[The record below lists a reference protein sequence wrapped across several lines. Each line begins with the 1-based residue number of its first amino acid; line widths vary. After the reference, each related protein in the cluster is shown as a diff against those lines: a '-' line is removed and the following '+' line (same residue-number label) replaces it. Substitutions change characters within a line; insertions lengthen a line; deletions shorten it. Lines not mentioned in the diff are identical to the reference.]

1 MISRRFFWKHWH
13 LGGLLQG
20 RQIKERRNL
29 ALRGPALSL
38 EGQKKEVKGQA
49 WSVRVV
55 AREGKR
61 LCLGQW
67 DPGRKGHT
75 KESWEESQQKVP

>member
-1 MISRRFFWKHWH
+1 MLTPGRSAPGQRIQREEEP
-13 LGGLLQG
+13 GL
-20 RQIKERRNL
+20 E
-29 ALRGPALSL
+29 GPALSL

-61 LCLGQW
+61 FCLGQW
-67 DPGRKGHT
+67 DPGRKGHK
-75 KESWEESQQKVP
+75 KESWEESQQKVPPW

>member
-1 MISRRFFWKHWH
+1 M
-13 LGGLLQG
+13 
-20 RQIKERRNL
+20 
-29 ALRGPALSL
+29 RGPALSL